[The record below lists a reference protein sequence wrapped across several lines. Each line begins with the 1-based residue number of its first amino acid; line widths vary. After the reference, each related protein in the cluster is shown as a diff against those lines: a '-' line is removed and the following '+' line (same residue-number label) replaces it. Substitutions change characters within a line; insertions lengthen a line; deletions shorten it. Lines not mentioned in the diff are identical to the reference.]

1 MAATIANR
9 HIIHRGKFS
18 LMYAEVTL
26 DSSYAS
32 GGESVAAADF
42 GMTQILGMF
51 PAGNTAG
58 YVFECTRSTDI
69 SFLIK
74 VYSFSNTTN
83 TVVGQIVTG
92 KDLSAVTIP
101 LLIVGR
107 I

>member
-1 MAATIANR
+1 MAATIASR
-9 HIIHRGKFS
+9 HILHRGKFT
-18 LMYAEVTL
+18 LMYAEVTM

-32 GGESVAAADF
+32 GGEAVNAADF
-42 GMTQILGMF
+42 GFSQILGMF
-51 PAGNTAG
+51 TAGNTAG
-58 YVFECTRSTDI
+58 YMFECTKSTDTQ
-69 SFLIK
+69 FLIK

-107 I
+107 